1 MLDVS
6 ELFLAGA
13 LVSAIGC
20 VIKVF
25 KLCVFNVREVNCLG
39 FSIYHSALFDR
50 LVGEQSR
57 ANSNASMRGVNPML
71 PSPLLNV

>member
-1 MLDVS
+1 MDVS

-20 VIKVF
+20 VL
-25 KLCVFNVREVNCLG
+25 KLAKMCLFNVREVNCFG
-39 FSIYHSALFDR
+39 FSIYHSALFER

-57 ANSNASMRGVNPML
+57 TNSNASMRGVNPML
-71 PSPLLNV
+71 PQPLLNA